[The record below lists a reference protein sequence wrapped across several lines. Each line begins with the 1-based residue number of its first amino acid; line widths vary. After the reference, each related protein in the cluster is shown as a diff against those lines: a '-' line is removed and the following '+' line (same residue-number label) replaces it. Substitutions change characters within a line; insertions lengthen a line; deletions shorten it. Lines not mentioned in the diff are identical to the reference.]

1 MQIDP
6 KIAAAVKEVAEEF
19 NLPEKELLTVV
30 MVESNG
36 QTHTIVDGNLCPV
49 IRWEGHV
56 FYRNLPQT
64 KKEVAVSA
72 GLASKSYGQIPNP
85 KSQPARYMILEQA
98 KVIDEDAAICACSY
112 GVGQVLGENWKIL
125 GYKNPRDFYKEA
137 MNGLSGQIRLMV
149 QFIMHHNL
157 DDKLRL
163 HDWAG
168 FAAVYNGPQYKTYK
182 YDLKMA
188 TMWKQISGNPTA
200 VVLKM
205 GSSGPTVSSLQG
217 KLTAA
222 GYPVKVDGYF
232 GQETRMALRAFQSDN
247 GLDVDGIAG
256 ADTWRM
262 LKEYT
267 GMSVPRQGEVLD
279 NVLEQTQKFAAVS
292 TAASTASSA
301 LISSLD
307 GIPDIIVIIVIC
319 IAILLGLAFAIVW
332 IVQKMRNR
340 VSMFSNNAPD
350 PFSSP

>member
-1 MQIDP
+1 
-6 KIAAAVKEVAEEF
+6 
-19 NLPEKELLTVV
+19 
-30 MVESNG
+30 
-36 QTHTIVDGNLCPV
+36 
-49 IRWEGHV
+49 
-56 FYRNLPQT
+56 
-64 KKEVAVSA
+64 
-72 GLASKSYGQIPNP
+72 
-85 KSQPARYMILEQA
+85 
-98 KVIDEDAAICACSY
+98 
-112 GVGQVLGENWKIL
+112 
-125 GYKNPRDFYKEA
+125 
-137 MNGLSGQIRLMV
+137 
-149 QFIMHHNL
+149 
-157 DDKLRL
+157 
-163 HDWAG
+163 
-168 FAAVYNGPQYKTYK
+168 
-182 YDLKMA
+182 
-188 TMWKQISGNPTA
+188 
-200 VVLKM
+200 
-205 GSSGPTVSSLQG
+205 
-217 KLTAA
+217 
-222 GYPVKVDGYF
+222 
-232 GQETRMALRAFQSDN
+232 MALRAFQSDN